1 MYFPAS
7 PMDTAGLG
15 RHSAALQVKYM
26 SENHYCYCPHCNA
39 IFRLSEENLNRE
51 STLFRCG
58 VCREVFDSSI
68 NSVEKT
74 ETGFTSLPVE
84 SPGLQDKEDKDM
96 THPPRDSRDPPED
109 GARIIDGVTE
119 PLMFGDSIDIDAD
132 NFRDPVED
140 RSDFL
145 KETPFVRKSLRQ
157 PVHFDEEKTLEKLP
171 VQPVL
176 EEVPLD
182 WRSKN
187 TAHEYIKDRSKP
199 LATLV
204 WFMASVGLMFL
215 LSLQVKY
222 FYVDKFAQD
231 QSLRKYL
238 AGFCKIASCE
248 LPPLKSP
255 DLFALTYTK
264 IDPHPNQ
271 PDALRVT
278 VKLFNKA
285 AYSQPYPD
293 LRITLSDRAGRIVG
307 RRSFRPDSYL
317 ATGSE
322 NMVGEGEL
330 ISLLF
335 DLARPH
341 EKAVGFA
348 VDIVTD

>member
-1 MYFPAS
+1 
-7 PMDTAGLG
+7 
-15 RHSAALQVKYM
+15 M
-26 SENHYCYCPHCNA
+26 SDNRYCYCPHCNA
-39 IFRLSEENLNRE
+39 IFRLSEENLNRQ
-51 STLFRCG
+51 SALFRCG

-74 ETGFTSLPVE
+74 ETGFTSVPVE
-84 SPGLQDKEDKDM
+84 SPGLQDKEVKEDKEGKEEDM
-96 THPPRDSRDPPED
+96 PLPRRDSRDPPED
-109 GARIIDGVTE
+109 GVRNIDGVTE
-119 PLMFGDSIDIDAD
+119 PLMFDDSIDIDAD
-132 NFRDPVED
+132 NFRDPVEN

-145 KETPFVRKSLRQ
+145 KETPFVSKSLRQ
-157 PVHFDEEKTLEKLP
+157 HVHFDEEKALEKLP
-171 VQPVL
+171 VHPVL

-199 LATLV
+199 LTTLI
-204 WFMASVGLMFL
+204 WFIASVGLLFL
-215 LSLQVKY
+215 LSLQIKY

-231 QSLRKYL
+231 ESLRKYL

-255 DLFALTYTK
+255 GLFALTHTK

-271 PDALRVT
+271 PGAIRVT

-285 AYSQPYPD
+285 QYSQPYPD

-307 RRSFRPDSYL
+307 RRSFHPDSYL
-317 ATGSE
+317 AAGSE

-330 ISLLF
+330 TSLLF

-341 EKAVGFA
+341 EKAVGFT